1 MALQTKQLDV
11 PTQQKESLKMTLVD
25 IMCFLK
31 KDIGGKKSC
40 YLLTEKLMEKKEK
53 KKSSG

>member
-31 KDIGGKKSC
+31 KRYWGKK
-40 YLLTEKLMEKKEK
+40 LVFVN
-53 KKSSG
+53 

>member
-1 MALQTKQLDV
+1 MALQTKQLYV

-31 KDIGGKKSC
+31 KRYWGKK
-40 YLLTEKLMEKKEK
+40 LFFVN
-53 KKSSG
+53 